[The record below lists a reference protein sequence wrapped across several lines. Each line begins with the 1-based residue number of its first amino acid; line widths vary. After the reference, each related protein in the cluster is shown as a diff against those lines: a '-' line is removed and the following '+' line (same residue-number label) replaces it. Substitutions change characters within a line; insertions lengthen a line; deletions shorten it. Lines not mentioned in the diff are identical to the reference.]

1 VAVEAGQA
9 RAWLVGP
16 FVCEYEVEVTEDERG
31 QRLLWFGFDQLDA
44 QLWCTA
50 GEDR

>member
-1 VAVEAGQA
+1 
-9 RAWLVGP
+9 VGP